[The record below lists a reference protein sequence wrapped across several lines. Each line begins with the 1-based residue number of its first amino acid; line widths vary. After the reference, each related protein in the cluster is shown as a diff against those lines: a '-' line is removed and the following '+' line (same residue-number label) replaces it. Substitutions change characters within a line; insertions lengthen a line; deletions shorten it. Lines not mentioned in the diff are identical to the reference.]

1 MTTAGARGGRGR
13 SAVAAAVLVLV
24 LVGGAVAVVALG
36 GGGEDGTGPGGTV
49 ALERFLGRMGADV
62 SSAEQ
67 PPERGVFVLLAD
79 FRDEEQA
86 ASVLSW
92 VEGGGRLVLAHPY
105 AATASAVGV
114 EPGGPIGR
122 SVLGPGCVAPE
133 AAGVDRLT
141 VSATDSGLELPPE
154 AVGCFAA
161 GGDPFLGV
169 VPHGHGTVVAL
180 GGASPLTNELLLQ
193 TGNARMALRAF
204 APAEGC
210 PAGTPVCGPVVFGPP
225 APAGFGQA
233 LGLWASLP
241 ARAKVVAAGLALAF
255 VVFALARGR
264 RLGRP
269 VVEEPL
275 TVIPA
280 SQLAHAASGLYRNAR
295 ADAHAGTLLRDA
307 AAWRISRRLGFPTA
321 DAGEVR
327 RLLEAD
333 GRLGGAPGILGAPPP
348 RDDTELLELG
358 EGLARLEAAAVEELR

>member
-1 MTTAGARGGRGR
+1 
-13 SAVAAAVLVLV
+13 VVLVLV
-24 LVGGAVAVVALG
+24 LAGGAVAVVGAG
-36 GGGEDGTGPGGTV
+36 SGDADGTGPGGTV

-62 SSAEQ
+62 SSGER

-79 FRDEEQA
+79 VRDEEQA
-86 ASVLSW
+86 ADVLSW
-92 VEGGGRLVLAHPY
+92 VDRGGRLVLADPY
-105 AATASAVGV
+105 AATASAAGV
-114 EPGGPIGR
+114 EPGGPVGR
-122 SVLGPGCVAPE
+122 SVLSPGCVAPE

-141 VSATDSGLELPPE
+141 VSDHERGLELPPE
-154 AVGCFAA
+154 AVACFPS
-161 GGDPFLGV
+161 GEDPFLGV
-169 VPHGHGTVVAL
+169 VPYGRGTVVAL
-180 GGASPLTNELLLQ
+180 GGASPLTNELLLR
-193 TGNARMALRAF
+193 TGNARLALRAV

-210 PAGTPVCGPVVFGPP
+210 PAGTPVCGQVVFGPP

-241 ARAKVVAAGLALAF
+241 PRARVVAFGLGLAL
-255 VVFALARGR
+255 VVFAAARGR

-295 ADAHAGTLLRDA
+295 AVAHAGTLLRDA

-327 RLLEAD
+327 GLLEAD
-333 GRLGGAPGILGAPPP
+333 GRLGEAPGILGAPPP

-358 EGLARLEAAAVEELR
+358 EGLARLESAAVEELR